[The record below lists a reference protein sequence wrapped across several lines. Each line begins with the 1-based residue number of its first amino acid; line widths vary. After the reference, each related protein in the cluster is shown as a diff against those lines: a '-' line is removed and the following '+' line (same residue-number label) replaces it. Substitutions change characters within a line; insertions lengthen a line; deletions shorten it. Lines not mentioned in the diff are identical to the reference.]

1 MTTIPPA
8 LKHRRYRLLW
18 SGLLLSIA
26 GSQMQAAAILWHVNG
41 LDPRPI
47 ALAGVGAARIL
58 PVLLLSLPAGAIVD
72 VFNRRRLMLV
82 TQTLLALLALS
93 LAAITLA
100 GEDRLPPLYAL
111 IAASAAAGTL
121 DLPARQSLVPSLV
134 PRDDLPSAFSLNS
147 IAFHFGSI
155 AGPALGGLVLGR
167 WGIGAAYLI
176 NAVSYLGVLAALA
189 AMGPVEHARTA
200 AGESARAALRPA
212 RLVAS
217 VREGLSF
224 VFSQPIILSG
234 MLLDFLATF
243 FSSATALLPIFA
255 REILAVGA
263 QGYGWLVAAPSVGA
277 AAAALSLTLVR
288 RLRRQGPILLI
299 SVAVFGAAT
308 IVFGLS
314 RAFWLTFSAL
324 AITGAADGVST
335 ILRNTIRQLQTPDS
349 LRGRMTSVNQVFFM
363 GGPQLGEL
371 EAGLVA
377 QWLGAPASVVTG
389 GLGCLVA
396 AAWVARRFPALRAY
410 DGAEAGAALEVASAA
425 GPAPAMRQPNGDR
438 MTGAH

>member
-1 MTTIPPA
+1 
-8 LKHRRYRLLW
+8 
-18 SGLLLSIA
+18 
-26 GSQMQAAAILWHVNG
+26 MQAAAILWHVNG
-41 LDPRPI
+41 IDPRPI
-47 ALAGVGAARIL
+47 ALAGVGAARIV
-58 PVLLLSLPAGAIVD
+58 PVLLFSLPAGALVD
-72 VFNRRRLMLV
+72 VFNRRRLLLV
-82 TQTLLALLALS
+82 TQSLLALLALS

-111 IAASAAAGTL
+111 IAASAAAGTF
-121 DLPARQSLVPSLV
+121 DLPARQSLVPNLV

-155 AGPALGGLVLGR
+155 AGPALGGLVLAR
-167 WGIGAAYLI
+167 WGIGVAYLL

-189 AMGPVEHARTA
+189 AMGPVEHARAA
-200 AGESARAALRPA
+200 AGSARAALRPA
-212 RLVAS
+212 RLLAS
-217 VREGLSF
+217 MREGLAF
-224 VFSQPIILSG
+224 VFAQPIIFSS

-277 AAAALSLTLVR
+277 AAAALSLTFVP

-308 IVFGLS
+308 VVFGVS
-314 RAFWLTFSAL
+314 RSFGLTFAAL

-335 ILRNTIRQLQTPDS
+335 ILRNTIRQLQTPDG
-349 LRGRMTSVNQVFFM
+349 LRGRMTSVNQIFFM

-389 GLGCLVA
+389 GLGCLLAV
-396 AAWVARRFPALRAY
+396 AWVARRFPTLRAY
-410 DGAEAGAALEVASAA
+410 DGVEPGAAPDAASALRP
-425 GPAPAMRQPNGDR
+425 GPAFGE
-438 MTGAH
+438 GAGGGNAVPH